1 MERMGASDLFNRNAN
16 LTDFSEST
24 KLKCLDIEHKAKIE
38 IDETGTTAAAIT
50 PIYIAQSMGINFN
63 CNHPFM
69 FIIYDEE
76 YKEILFAGIYRGPN
90 EY

>member
-1 MERMGASDLFNRNAN
+1 MERMGASDLFNKNAN

-24 KLKCLDIEHKAKIE
+24 KLKCLGIEHEAKIE
-38 IDETGTTAAAIT
+38 IYETGTTAAATTDIFVVK
-50 PIYIAQSMGINFN
+50 IMSIDFN
-63 CNHPFM
+63 CIYPFM
-69 FIIYDEE
+69 FIIYDEK

>member
-1 MERMGASDLFNRNAN
+1 MGRMGASDLLNRNAN

-24 KLKCLDIEHKAKIE
+24 KLKCLGIEHKAKIE
-38 IDETGTTAAAIT
+38 IDETGTSASAA
-50 PIYIAQSMGINFN
+50 PILIAKSMSMDVN

-69 FIIYDEE
+69 FIIYDEK

>member
-1 MERMGASDLFNRNAN
+1 MGASDLFNRNAN
-16 LTDFSEST
+16 FTDFSEST
-24 KLKCLDIEHKAKIE
+24 KLKRLDIEHKAKIE
-38 IDETGTTAAAIT
+38 IDETGTTAAAST
-50 PIYIAQSMGINFN
+50 PILISVSFSLSIDFN

-69 FIIYDEE
+69 FMIYDGK